1 MMRNISNGEST
12 LDVVKRNR
20 LRRTNLF
27 ESNVLDRL
35 SPSPVVASPS
45 PPYVWIPRALFSD
58 SEIGSLPET
67 FNGAATPVQP
77 GEKLYDLG
85 KENNWGRWKA
95 LARNEY
101 ALEEPRSQR
110 QNNQ

>member
-1 MMRNISNGEST
+1 MMRNISNGETT
-12 LDVVKRNR
+12 LDVFKRNR

-27 ESNVLDRL
+27 ASNVHSRL
-35 SPSPVVASPS
+35 SPSPVVASPL

-67 FNGAATPVQP
+67 FHGAAIPVQP

-85 KENNWGRWKA
+85 KENNWARWRA
-95 LARNEY
+95 LARNEC
-101 ALEEPRSQR
+101 ALEEPRSR
-110 QNNQ
+110 NNQ